1 MRFKYPEKRDINKM
15 YKILKTFYT
24 EDIFSFVEKINQKIF
39 HIKCELFTAVVVVD
53 SKEKRMDIF
62 TGKLGMLTCH
72 NMFAGNAAGIAAH
85 GFDQFHIMQMEKNE
99 LYAFDNARY
108 FDKYRFYHKDGNVM
122 CYFSAH
128 PGQVPFVCNDI
139 DTILLIEICE
149 YFLQIKSF
157 YDLGEEKPNESSQ
170 EMVGTFEFDDVN
182 MEYDASFEQLEYFDF
197 EPEFKVAP
205 YKDRYFAEKLKDIK
219 IKEGTLHVGVG
230 YSNHPYDTFEYSNDV
245 FQSLNPM
252 YVFACTNEELE
263 YNITSS
269 LYQFRNKN
277 LKSELV
283 KLFNKTGL
291 YDTVV
296 TSNPVIYMM
305 LEKNLK
311 PLGIEVIL
319 DYEDFLCFVI
329 LMHISFSGDSGISF
343 EEFILLLEKLKENFA
358 EFVEFMNE
366 KNMDMENLFES
377 MASSDDEFDDTI
389 FEEVNEE
396 EFDEEDEMFFIS
408 DSKDVC

>member
-1 MRFKYPEKRDINKM
+1 
-15 YKILKTFYT
+15 
-24 EDIFSFVEKINQKIF
+24 
-39 HIKCELFTAVVVVD
+39 
-53 SKEKRMDIF
+53 
-62 TGKLGMLTCH
+62 
-72 NMFAGNAAGIAAH
+72 
-85 GFDQFHIMQMEKNE
+85 
-99 LYAFDNARY
+99 
-108 FDKYRFYHKDGNVM
+108 
-122 CYFSAH
+122 
-128 PGQVPFVCNDI
+128 
-139 DTILLIEICE
+139 
-149 YFLQIKSF
+149 
-157 YDLGEEKPNESSQ
+157 
-170 EMVGTFEFDDVN
+170 
-182 MEYDASFEQLEYFDF
+182 
-197 EPEFKVAP
+197 
-205 YKDRYFAEKLKDIK
+205 
-219 IKEGTLHVGVG
+219 
-230 YSNHPYDTFEYSNDV
+230 
-245 FQSLNPM
+245 M